1 MLLRQITVLT
11 DGRPFDA
18 DAVCVS
24 RRHFLGATAVAL
36 SALLF
41 TGCTT
46 SSAPVSATKYFTA
59 SEMHFVRAA
68 VSRLIPADEL
78 GPGALEAGVAEFI
91 DSQLAGSFGQA
102 SSWYM
107 QGPWHLGTQQ
117 QGYQL
122 SLTPS
127 ELYRSAI
134 PPVDAYCRQRHGA
147 IFAELPAAKQDEVL
161 HALEKGDVPIPGI
174 PKDTFFQTLLQNTME
189 GFFADPIYGGNRNFI
204 GWKLIGFP
212 GPRYNYLEEIGKFG
226 VPYEQPFVSL
236 GGRAPK
242 AEA

>member
-1 MLLRQITVLT
+1 MNDTAQ
-11 DGRPFDA
+11 GGGSSDA
-18 DAVCVS
+18 DLICIS
-24 RRHFLGATAVAL
+24 RRHFLGASVTTL

-41 TGCTT
+41 AGCTA
-46 SSAPVSATKYFTA
+46 SKPSPPVSKYFMP
-59 SEMHFVRAA
+59 SEMRFVRAA

-91 DSQLAGSFGQA
+91 DGQLAGSFGRA

-107 QGPWHLGTQQ
+107 QGPWQLGTDE

-127 ELYRSAI
+127 ELYRSSI
-134 PPVDAYCRQRHGA
+134 PLVDAYCRQQHGA
-147 IFAELPAAKQDEVL
+147 PFAALPAAKMDAVL
-161 HALEKGDVPIPGI
+161 HQLEHGTLSTPAIPS
-174 PKDTFFQTLLQNTME
+174 PTFFDTLLQNTME
-189 GFFADPIYGGNRNFI
+189 GFFADPIYGGNRDFI
-204 GWKLIGFP
+204 GWKLVGFP
-212 GPRYNYLEEIGKFG
+212 GPRYNYLDEIGKFG
-226 VPYEQPFVSL
+226 QPYTQPYVSL

>member
-1 MLLRQITVLT
+1 MRTSVSADGVL
-11 DGRPFDA
+11 PDA
-18 DAVCVS
+18 DHVCIS
-24 RRHFLGATAVAL
+24 RRHFLAAAATTA

-41 TGCTT
+41 AGCTT
-46 SSAPVSATKYFTA
+46 SRLTPPTTKYFSPA
-59 SEMHFVRAA
+59 EMRFVRAA
-68 VSRLIPADEL
+68 VARLIPADEL

-91 DSQLAGSFGQA
+91 DRQLAGSFGNA

-107 QGPWHLGTQQ
+107 QGPWHMGTEQ

-134 PPVDAYCRQRHGA
+134 PSIEMYCQQHFRAGFSMLA
-147 IFAELPAAKQDEVL
+147 TSKQDDVL
-161 HALEKGDVPIPGI
+161 RALEKGTLPIPGI
-174 PKDTFFQTLLQNTME
+174 PKDTFFQTLLQNTTE
-189 GFFADPIYGGNRNFI
+189 GFFADPIYGGNRDFI

-212 GPRYNYLEEIGKFG
+212 GPRYNYLDEIDKFG
-226 VPYEQPFVSL
+226 QPYNQPFVSL

-242 AEA
+242 EEA